1 MDTTKMMNSINKSM
15 QNISIFLFIGATFSL
30 SGCQTISETTSKV
43 SNKALSMIGLAEKEV
58 KVPEIDKKGV
68 VDISKTTL
76 EQIDKLTQ
84 NMPTGQWVYIE
95 NDLQG
100 IYTLQNKSKDEHMLF
115 MRLNCKNPAQR
126 PGFIIQNKDGQ
137 EILKAHDPQAGTIQ
151 FLLDNKNYGNPFE
164 LVNLKNYPTFKT
176 AIKKAKTI
184 KIFNAAKLYTF
195 ENGQADQL
203 DKQVTC
209 KE

>member
-1 MDTTKMMNSINKSM
+1 MNMTLK
-15 QNISIFLFIGATFSL
+15 QISIILALGSTITLA
-30 SGCQTISETTSKV
+30 GCQTISKASSKV
-43 SNKALSMIGLAEKEV
+43 SNKALSMIGLGDKEL
-58 KVPEIDKKGV
+58 KAPEIDKKGV

-76 EQIDKLTQ
+76 EQIEKLTQ

-100 IYTLQNKSKDEHMLF
+100 IYNLQNKSKDGNMLF
-115 MRLNCKNPAQR
+115 LRLNCKNPAQR
-126 PGFIIQNKDGQ
+126 PGFILHNKEGQ
-137 EILKAHDPQAGTIQ
+137 EILKAHDPQAGSVQ

-164 LVNLKNYPTFKT
+164 LVNLKNYPNFKI
-176 AIKKAKTI
+176 ALKKAKTI
-184 KIFNAAKLYTF
+184 KIFNASKLYTF

>member
-1 MDTTKMMNSINKSM
+1 MNMTLK
-15 QNISIFLFIGATFSL
+15 QISIILAIGSTITL
-30 SGCQTISETTSKV
+30 TGCQTISETSSKV
-43 SNKALSMIGLAEKEV
+43 SNKALSMIGLGDKEL
-58 KVPEIDKKGV
+58 KAPEIDKKGV

-76 EQIDKLTQ
+76 EQIEKLTQ

-100 IYTLQNKSKDEHMLF
+100 IYNLQNKSKDGNMLF
-115 MRLNCKNPAQR
+115 LRLNCKNSAQR
-126 PGFIIQNKDGQ
+126 PGFILHNKEGQ
-137 EILKAHDPQAGTIQ
+137 EILKAHDPQAGSVQ

-164 LVNLKNYPTFKT
+164 LVNLKNYPNFKT
-176 AIKKAKTI
+176 ALKKAKTI
-184 KIFNAAKLYTF
+184 KIFNASKLYTF